1 MFPVRR
7 VKTFHW
13 EGNSRL
19 NAVSPFKG
27 QLVIPSML
35 PFVPIELGFQGKLLG
50 FVFFSVASAFK
61 RLRKC
66 AFLDTRQQG
75 SCKRRQPLRGLQAF
89 GDNHPPLM
97 TLRVGRKDHFAPVPG
112 PAVVDAHAMSRKWL
126 PRSRGKK
133 WAKKKRG
140 GEGLWRCLQ
149 RLQQTN
155 TRPSSHCLSRRC
167 SFDSLSFPCDLS

>member
-27 QLVIPSML
+27 QPVIPSML
-35 PFVPIELGFQGKLLG
+35 PFVPTELGFQGKLL
-50 FVFFSVASAFK
+50 FFFFRDTSQK
-61 RLRKC
+61 MC
-66 AFLDTRQQG
+66 ILDTRQQG
-75 SCKRRQPLRGLQAF
+75 SCKRRQSLRGLQAF

-133 WAKKKRG
+133 WAKKKQR

-149 RLQQTN
+149 R
-155 TRPSSHCLSRRC
+155 S
-167 SFDSLSFPCDLS
+167 